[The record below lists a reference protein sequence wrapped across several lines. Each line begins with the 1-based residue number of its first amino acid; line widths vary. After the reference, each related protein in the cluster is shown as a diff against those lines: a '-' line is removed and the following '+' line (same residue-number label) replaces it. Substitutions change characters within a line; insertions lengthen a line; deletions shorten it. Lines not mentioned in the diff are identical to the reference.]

1 MENIIHAEKIYSSKL
16 TKKFDIMVKTIGEAI
31 ALFQRLGCDIMSMN
45 MDKNITTEHYVNH
58 KFREAP
64 IIVPYCSVTNNV
76 DWFMSNGDKYVTTA
90 DGVRCKVEHW
100 EEKHICELD
109 SKIKELYG
117 IDAWSFICRWFKASN
132 GHMDSMHF
140 LIIKLKKD
148 E

>member
-1 MENIIHAEKIYSSKL
+1 M
-16 TKKFDIMVKTIGEAI
+16 
-31 ALFQRLGCDIMSMN
+31 R
-45 MDKNITTEHYVNH
+45 
-58 KFREAP
+58 
-64 IIVPYCSVTNNV
+64 
-76 DWFMSNGDKYVTTA
+76 NGDKYVTTA

>member
-1 MENIIHAEKIYSSKL
+1 
-16 TKKFDIMVKTIGEAI
+16 MVKTIGEAI

-90 DGVRCKVEHW
+90 DGVRCKVVSW
-100 EEKHICELD
+100 EEKHICELED
-109 SKIKELYG
+109 EIQRLYNMDCWSYIK
-117 IDAWSFICRWFKASN
+117 RWHKATK
-132 GHMDSMHF
+132 GCMDSMHF
-140 LIIKLKKD
+140 LILKLKK

>member
-1 MENIIHAEKIYSSKL
+1 
-16 TKKFDIMVKTIGEAI
+16 
-31 ALFQRLGCDIMSMN
+31 MN
-45 MDKNITTEHYVNH
+45 EYCVNH
-58 KFREAP
+58 RYKGVL
-64 IIVPYCSVTNNV
+64 IIPYAGIDKSLT
-76 DWFMSNGDKYVTTA
+76 FMLDKGDKYVLTA
-90 DGVRCKVEHW
+90 DGIHAKVVSW